1 MRKFVKI
8 ALILLI
14 GIIATFYYIKAIDKR
29 TAKDDVGVVKI
40 ASSLT
45 AGTDRNEVTNVLS
58 ASSFKL
64 NQKSPSVKDPKNRQI
79 FFKISSKS
87 TFAWVRY
94 DALIEY
100 DGKDLVKTARF
111 LKSNHSDGKD
121 TSCVILHE
129 VPSRNVTY
137 PAQCS
142 PDVHDF

>member
-14 GIIATFYYIKAIDKR
+14 GITATFFYIKAVDKK

-40 ASSLT
+40 VSSLT
-45 AGTDRNEVTNVLS
+45 VGTDRNEVTNVLS
-58 ASSFKL
+58 ASGFWP
-64 NQKSPSVKDPKNRQI
+64 NQKSPSVKDPKHRQI

-100 DGKDLVKTARF
+100 DGKDRLKMARL
-111 LKSNHSDGKD
+111 LKSNHSDGRD

-142 PDVHDF
+142 NDVQDF